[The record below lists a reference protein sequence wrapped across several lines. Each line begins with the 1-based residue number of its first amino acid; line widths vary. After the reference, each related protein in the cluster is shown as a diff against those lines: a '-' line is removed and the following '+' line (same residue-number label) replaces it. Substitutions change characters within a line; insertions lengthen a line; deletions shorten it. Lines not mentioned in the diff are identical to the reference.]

1 MNRKILN
8 AGMIGL
14 MGCAVMVSP
23 YALAEDYS
31 FWYGGLN
38 VGLGGARIDDA
49 RITSELA
56 ASGLTAGP
64 IQNDDTD
71 MAYKL
76 FGGYQF
82 NQYLAVEGGYFD
94 LGRFGYSTTTV
105 PVGTLAGNVR
115 LKGLNLDLVGLWPI
129 TEKFSAFGR
138 IGANYAQADDNFTST
153 GAVSLPANASPGE
166 NGTSYKAG
174 LGLQYDVSRSLA
186 LRAEGER
193 YRVKDGLGNDGDIN
207 LMSLGLVY
215 RFGRD
220 APAPVRPAPVPKAA
234 AKTSSMPG
242 WLPIMVVVPVSVKA
256 QQYCSILD
264 VEFEIKQDEIQP
276 EDREKMAVVGT
287 FMKKYPDT
295 TAVIEGHSDNVGT
308 SEFNMKLSQRRAD
321 SVVDYL
327 VNDLKIASSRLSA
340 VGYGET
346 RPIADNSTPEGQRA
360 NRRIGAV
367 IACVTDVAGLKVLPA
382 RLTMALEIEFDPYMS
397 NVDPQYFGELN
408 EVAKFMRA
416 NPAANAIVEAHSS
429 KYLGEGADKIKV
441 DPAVAM
447 KVSEL
452 RAKKVVDYLAD
463 KQGVSRSRLSTTAF
477 GQASRASYGTTLEGQ
492 QENRRINVIYTYPK

>member
-1 MNRKILN
+1 MKRKAIN

-23 YALAEDYS
+23 YAVAEDYS

-38 VGLGGARIDDA
+38 VGQSEARIDDA

-56 ASGLTAGP
+56 ASGLTATS
-64 IQNDDTD
+64 ISNDDTD

-115 LKGLNLDLVGLWPI
+115 LKGFNLDLVGLWPI
-129 TEKFSAFGR
+129 TERFSAFGR
-138 IGANYAQADDNFTST
+138 VGVNYAQADDNFTST

-174 LGLQYDVSRSLA
+174 LGLQYDLSRSLA
-186 LRAEGER
+186 LRAEAER

-220 APAPVRPAPVPKAA
+220 EPAPVRKAA

-242 WLPIMVVVPVSVKA
+242 WLPVMVVVPVRVKT

-264 VEFEIKQDEIQP
+264 IQFEIKKDEIQP
-276 EDREKMAVVGT
+276 EEREQLAVVGT

-308 SEFNMKLSQRRAD
+308 SEFNMKLSQQRAD
-321 SVVDYL
+321 SVVSYL

-340 VGYGET
+340 VAYGET
-346 RPIADNSTPEGQRA
+346 RPIADNSTREGQQA
-360 NRRIGAV
+360 NRRIDAV
-367 IACVTDVAGLKVLPA
+367 IACATDIAGLKVVPA
-382 RLTMALEIEFDPYMS
+382 RLTMALEIEFDPYKS
-397 NVDPQYFGELN
+397 DVNSQYFSELG
-408 EVAKFMRA
+408 EVARFMKA
-416 NPAANAIVEAHSS
+416 NPRVNAIVEAHTG
-429 KYLGEGADKIKV
+429 KYLGEGADRVKV
-441 DPAVAM
+441 DPAIAM
-447 KVSEL
+447 KVSVL
-452 RAKKVVDYLAD
+452 RAEKIVDYLVE
-463 KQGVSRSRLSTTAF
+463 KQGVSRSRLSASAF
-477 GQASRASYGTTLEGQ
+477 GQTSRAAYGTTLEGQ
-492 QENRRINVIYTYPK
+492 QENRRVNIIYTYPK